1 MKDYEIYSGLRFK
14 DRKIHQDTVDR
25 KPPINFVDK
34 KSYESKYTSQFKYC
48 IDIAKDSFKERDYD
62 VWAIAFKNKDGEE
75 IARIDAS
82 EDEIN
87 NLFND
92 DPKDDFIRL
101 WRNFDTL
108 EVPNSWLVWPHSKSK
123 DWLEIIEGNIP
134 IV

>member
-1 MKDYEIYSGLRFK
+1 MYICIIFLTLNKNSLKDSVSKGYSLTEFS
-14 DRKIHQDTVDR
+14 I
-25 KPPINFVDK
+25 
-34 KSYESKYTSQFKYC
+34 KSNSWS
-48 IDIAKDSFKERDYD
+48 KDSFKERDYD

-134 IV
+134 TVWKKY